1 MTEAVQRGDRP
12 IMHDG
17 SGNGTLHSDSSPA
30 IDLEVIIP
38 VLLPAMATRPLGP
51 ELPRIRSSVL
61 LLMESFWHISSI
73 PSSVSF
79 VISIG
84 ILFLS
89 GRLVDAS

>member
-1 MTEAVQRGDRP
+1 MTVAVQRGDRP

-30 IDLEVIIP
+30 IALEMVTP
-38 VLLPAMATRPLGP
+38 VLLPAMAKRPLGP

-61 LLMESFWHISSI
+61 LLMDSRWHISSI

-79 VISIG
+79 VISID
-84 ILFLS
+84 I
-89 GRLVDAS
+89 